1 MKVETSL
8 FLIFLVLVYIASI
21 LTGIRMAMG

>member
-1 MKVETSL
+1 MKIETAL